1 MKNKNLEKTPE
12 KIQNLF
18 NLIAPQYDQNNDI
31 ISLFMHRFVKKSVVE
46 AIPEVSENAKILDLC
61 TGTGDIAALLK
72 KRFPSAD
79 ITGVDFSDAM
89 LKIARRKHKT
99 INFVNADCLKL
110 PFEDNSFDLV
120 TISFG
125 LRNTVSFDKA
135 LSEISRVLKPGGIF
149 VHIDFGDA
157 NKHADRVF
165 YELVK
170 FIAELQGDDCYVYL
184 LQSKNEFPPV
194 EKLVELFARHELK
207 YEMRRDYI
215 FGIISAQYC
224 IKI

>member
-1 MKNKNLEKTPE
+1 MKHKNLEKTPE

-110 PFEDNSFDLV
+110 PYEDNSFDLV

-194 EKLVELFARHELK
+194 EKLVELFARHGLK

-224 IKI
+224 IKN

>member
-1 MKNKNLEKTPE
+1 MNHKYIEKTPE
-12 KIQNLF
+12 KIQHLF
-18 NLIAPQYDQNNDI
+18 NLIAPHYDQNNDI
-31 ISLFMHRFVKKSVVE
+31 ISLFLHRFVKKSIVE
-46 AIPEVSENAKILDLC
+46 AITEVTEQAKILDLC

-72 KRFPSAD
+72 KRFPLSD
-79 ITGVDFSDAM
+79 ITGADFSDEM
-89 LKIARRKHKT
+89 LKVAKRKHKT

-149 VHIDFGDA
+149 VHLDFGDA

-194 EKLVELFARHELK
+194 EKLIELFARHGLK
-207 YEMRRDYI
+207 CGQRRDYI

>member
-1 MKNKNLEKTPE
+1 MKHKNLEKTPE

>member
-1 MKNKNLEKTPE
+1 M
-12 KIQNLF
+12 
-18 NLIAPQYDQNNDI
+18 
-31 ISLFMHRFVKKSVVE
+31 
-46 AIPEVSENAKILDLC
+46 
-61 TGTGDIAALLK
+61 
-72 KRFPSAD
+72 
-79 ITGVDFSDAM
+79 
-89 LKIARRKHKT
+89 
-99 INFVNADCLKL
+99 

-149 VHIDFGDA
+149 VHIDFGNA

-224 IKI
+224 IKS

>member
-1 MKNKNLEKTPE
+1 MKHKNLEKTPE

-135 LSEISRVLKPGGIF
+135 LSEISRVLKPGGLF
-149 VHIDFGDA
+149 VHLDFGDA
-157 NKHADRVF
+157 NKYADRVF

-170 FIAELQGDDCYVYL
+170 FIAELQEDDCYVYL

-194 EKLVELFARHELK
+194 EKLVELFASHGLK

>member
-1 MKNKNLEKTPE
+1 MKNKNIEKTSE

-18 NLIAPQYDQNNDI
+18 NLIAPHYDQNNDI

-46 AIPEVSENAKILDLC
+46 AIPEISECAKILDLC

-72 KRFPSAD
+72 KRFPNS
-79 ITGVDFSDAM
+79 VDFSDAM

-135 LSEISRVLKPGGIF
+135 ISEISRVLKPGGIF
-149 VHIDFGDA
+149 VHIDFGNA

-184 LQSKNEFPPV
+184 LESKNEFPPV
-194 EKLVELFARHELK
+194 EKLVELFARHGLK

>member
-1 MKNKNLEKTPE
+1 MKNKNIEKTPE

-110 PFEDNSFDLV
+110 PYEDNSFDLV

-194 EKLVELFARHELK
+194 EKLVELFASHGLK

>member
-1 MKNKNLEKTPE
+1 MKHKNLEKTPE

-194 EKLVELFARHELK
+194 EKLVELFARHGLK

>member
-1 MKNKNLEKTPE
+1 MNHKYIEKTPE
-12 KIQNLF
+12 KIQHLF
-18 NLIAPQYDQNNDI
+18 NLIAPHYDQNNDI
-31 ISLFMHRFVKKSVVE
+31 ISLFLHRFVKKSIVE
-46 AIPEVSENAKILDLC
+46 EITEVTEQAKILDLC

-72 KRFPSAD
+72 KRFPLSD
-79 ITGVDFSDAM
+79 ITGADFSDEM
-89 LKIARRKHKT
+89 LKVAKRKHKT

-149 VHIDFGDA
+149 VHLDFGDA

-194 EKLVELFARHELK
+194 EKLIELFARHGLK
-207 YEMRRDYI
+207 YEQRRDYI

>member
-1 MKNKNLEKTPE
+1 MKHKNLEKTPE

-110 PFEDNSFDLV
+110 PYEDNSFDLV

-194 EKLVELFARHELK
+194 EKLVELFASHGLK